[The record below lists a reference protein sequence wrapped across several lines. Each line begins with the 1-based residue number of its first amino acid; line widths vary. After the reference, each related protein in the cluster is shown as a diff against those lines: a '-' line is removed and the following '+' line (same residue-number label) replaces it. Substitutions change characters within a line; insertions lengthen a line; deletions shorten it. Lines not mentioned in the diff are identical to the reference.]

1 MPWRSVGDRGR
12 HQLLVYA
19 DRAEMPLHAAA
30 LEALTQLAEGQDAW
44 ALPVFVITEFVRV
57 SHPRLFDP
65 PTPAAEALDAIDRL
79 LASPS
84 ARLLLP
90 GERFTQIFGDVV
102 RASGCE
108 GNHVFDAQI
117 AALCV
122 EHGARTIL
130 SQDRDFK
137 RFAGLELRTLL
148 TK

>member
-1 MPWRSVGDRGR
+1 VIAVDTNI
-12 HQLLVYA
+12 LVYA

-30 LEALTQLAEGQDAW
+30 LAALTRLAEGREAW
-44 ALPVFVITEFVRV
+44 ALPVFVITEFARVV

-90 GERFTQIFGDVV
+90 GERFIQIFGDVV
-102 RASGCE
+102 RASGCG

-137 RFAGLELRTLL
+137 RFADIELRTL
-148 TK
+148 TTA